1 MKNST
6 HNCLTMSENN
16 RPVLRYEQ
24 MCIFQISKSS
34 QMKLDS
40 NSKHMHIDH
49 CDCSSFLSVQNVNDD
64 WLAITILPPSKTTKP
79 IS

>member
-6 HNCLTMSENN
+6 TPTMSENN

-64 WLAITILPPSKTTKP
+64 WLAITILPPSIQNHKTN
-79 IS
+79 